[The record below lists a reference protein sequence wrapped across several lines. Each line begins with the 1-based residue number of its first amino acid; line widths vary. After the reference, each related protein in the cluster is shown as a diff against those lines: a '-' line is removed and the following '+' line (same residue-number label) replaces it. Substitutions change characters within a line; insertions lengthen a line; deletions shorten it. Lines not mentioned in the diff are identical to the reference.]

1 MEDGTG
7 DGEEETGDGRK
18 GLGMGKKTRDGTG
31 VGKTGLGMRKKGL
44 GMGEMGLGMGKC
56 NRGWGSNLYP
66 LLPSTSFPAISITLH
81 FSSLLKNKL
90 SRSHTQPFNRR
101 NGNFYWPTKNS
112 VLACP
117 PVTT

>member
-44 GMGEMGLGMGKC
+44 GMREMGLGMGKC

-81 FSSLLKNKL
+81 FSSLLKKTSCQGPIPNHSTGEMEIFIGPQKIL
-90 SRSHTQPFNRR
+90 YLP
-101 NGNFYWPTKNS
+101 
-112 VLACP
+112 VLQ
-117 PVTT
+117 